1 MESAMSSLSLLS
13 DVSLTVEASV
23 VLLVT
28 LAMLSD
34 LHTRRIPNQLVASA
48 LVVAL
53 LEQCLQR
60 GLIDGSLAWLGGLVV
75 GMLLLFPGY
84 LLRMMGA
91 GDVKLL
97 GAVGAFFCAQDAL
110 LIGLVSCV
118 VGGLY
123 GVVMMVRTG
132 QIRRCWNNIRWV
144 ILAAVQPKEA
154 SLELR
159 DSTPVTIGRIPYAV
173 AIALGTSGLLWL
185 GR

>member
-1 MESAMSSLSLLS
+1 MNSLSLLS
-13 DVSLTVEASV
+13 NVSLTVEASV
-23 VLLVT
+23 LLLVT

-34 LHTRRIPNQLVASA
+34 LHTRLIPNRLVASA
-48 LVVAL
+48 LLVAL
-53 LEQCLQR
+53 LEQCLQQ
-60 GLIDGSLAWLGGLVV
+60 GLVAGALAWGGGLAV
-75 GMLLLFPGY
+75 GMLVLMPGY

-97 GAVGAFFCAQDAL
+97 GAVGAFFCAQDAF

-123 GVVMMVRTG
+123 GVVMMVRNG

-144 ILAAVQPKEA
+144 ILAAVQPKESA
-154 SLELR
+154 LGLR

-173 AIALGTSGLLWL
+173 AVALGTSGMLWL
-185 GR
+185 NC